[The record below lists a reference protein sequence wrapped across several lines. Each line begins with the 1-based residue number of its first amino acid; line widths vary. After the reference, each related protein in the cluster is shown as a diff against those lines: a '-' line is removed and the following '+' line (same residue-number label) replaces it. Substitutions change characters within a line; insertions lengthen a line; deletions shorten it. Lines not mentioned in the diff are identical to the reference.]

1 MKKPALKPVY
11 LSQYGGWFG
20 LFHNIISAIANGTM
34 PAAHPIA
41 SQSKTPLMPVML
53 PPLYYIHL
61 LDI

>member
-20 LFHNIISAIANGTM
+20 LFHNSISAIANGTM

-53 PPLYYIHL
+53 PPL
-61 LDI
+61 